1 MLSLKEKKIILAVS
15 GSIAAYKAA
24 FLCRLLIKSG
34 AEVQVIMTPAATK
47 FISALSLSTLSK
59 RTVYTDVIGEDDW
72 NSHVELGLWADVLLI
87 APTTANTLAK
97 LAHGICDNIISAV
110 YLSARCPVFV
120 APAMDVD
127 MWHHPS
133 TKKNVAQL
141 LAYGNQ
147 LINVESGELASGLVG
162 EGRMA
167 EPESIVSQL
176 SQYFS
181 AKNTLTDQKTLITA
195 GPTYEPLDPVRFIG
209 NRSSGKMGVALA
221 KAICE
226 RGGTV
231 VLILG
236 PSALNPVFSGLEVI
250 RVQTAEEMYAVALE
264 HYPSCDAGIMAAA
277 VADYRPASVADE
289 KIKKKGNEMTIHL
302 VKNPDIAAALG
313 QMKKKHQKLIGFA
326 LETQNGA
333 ANAKGKLQRKNLDYI
348 VLNSLSDPGAGF
360 GVDTNKV
367 TIFGA
372 DNKVQQF
379 ELKNKQAVAVDIIET
394 TLINL

>member
-1 MLSLKEKKIILAVS
+1 MPNLKGKKIILAIS

-24 FLCRLLIKSG
+24 FLCRLLIKAE
-34 AEVQVIMTPAATK
+34 AEVQVIMTPSATQ

-59 RTVYTDVIGEDDW
+59 RSVYTDVIGEDDW
-72 NSHVELGLWADVLLI
+72 NSHVELGLWADVLLV

-97 LAHGICDNIISAV
+97 LANGICDNIISAV
-110 YLSARCPVFV
+110 YLSARCPVFI

-133 TKKNVAQL
+133 THRNVAQL
-141 LAYGNQ
+141 KTYGNQ
-147 LINVESGELASGLVG
+147 LINVESGELASGLIG

-167 EPESIVSQL
+167 EPESIVRQL
-176 SQYFS
+176 GQYFA
-181 AKNTLTDQKTLITA
+181 AKQSLTGQKILITA

-221 KAICE
+221 NTICE

-236 PSALNPVFSGLEVI
+236 PSALYPENSNLEVI
-250 RVQTAEEMYAVALE
+250 RVQTAQEMHTAALE
-264 HYPSCDAGIMAAA
+264 HYPSCTAGIMAAA
-277 VADYRPASVADE
+277 VADYRPAAVANE
-289 KIKKKGNEMTIHL
+289 KIKKKGNEMTIRL

-313 QMKKKHQKLIGFA
+313 KMKKKHQKLIGFA
-326 LETQNGA
+326 LETQNEA
-333 ANAKGKLQRKNLDYI
+333 TNARDKLKRKNLDFI
-348 VLNSLSDPGAGF
+348 VLNSLRDSGAGF

-372 DNKVQQF
+372 NNKVQQF
-379 ELKNKQAVAVDIIET
+379 ELKNKQAAAVDIIET
-394 TLINL
+394 TLI

>member
-1 MLSLKEKKIILAVS
+1 MLNLKRKKIILAVS

-34 AEVQVIMTPAATK
+34 AEVQVIMTPAATQ
-47 FISALSLSTLSK
+47 FITALSLSTLSK
-59 RTVYTDVIGEDDW
+59 RSVYTDVIGEDDW

-97 LAHGICDNIISAV
+97 LANGICDNIISAV
-110 YLSARCPVFV
+110 YLSARCPVFI

-133 TKKNVAQL
+133 TRKNVNQL
-141 LAYGNQ
+141 LAYGNR
-147 LINVESGELASGLVG
+147 LIDVESGELASGLVG

-167 EPESIVSQL
+167 EPEHIVQQL
-176 SQYFS
+176 DQYFS
-181 AKNTLTDQKTLITA
+181 AKASLSGKKILITA

-221 KAICE
+221 NAICE
-226 RGGTV
+226 RGGEV

-236 PSALNPVFSGLEVI
+236 PSALNPSKPGLKVT
-250 RVQTAEEMYAVALE
+250 RVQTAQEMHRMALE
-264 HYPSCDAGIMAAA
+264 CFPSCDAGIMAAA
-277 VADYRPASVADE
+277 VADYRPAIIADE
-289 KIKKKGNEMTIHL
+289 KIKKKGEEMTIRL

-326 LETQNGA
+326 LETQNGE
-333 ANAKGKLQRKNLDYI
+333 ANAKSKLRRKNLDYI
-348 VLNSLSDPGAGF
+348 VLNSLRDPGAGF

-367 TIFGA
+367 TIFGV

-379 ELKNKQAVAVDIIET
+379 ELKNKQAVAIDIIET
-394 TLINL
+394 TLL